1 MVAGKGESGMGKL
14 DGKVAIITGGARG
27 MGESHVRKFVSEGAK
42 VVFTDLNEEGG
53 LALAKELG
61 ENVKFVKQDVTKAG
75 DWAHVIEETE
85 KYFGPVHILVNNAGI
100 SMNKTIFDITEAEYR
115 KILEINQVS
124 VFLGI
129 KAVVPSMQKTGNGS
143 IVNIS
148 SINGLVGG
156 AIGYTDTKFAVRG
169 LTKAAALQLAGV
181 GIRVNSVH
189 PGVIETPMVT
199 QGDAVEAIK
208 EFAKHIPL
216 KRVAQSEEVS
226 NLVVYLASD
235 EASYSTG
242 SEFVIDGGLT
252 AM

>member
-1 MVAGKGESGMGKL
+1 MERL
-14 DGKVAIITGGARG
+14 TGKVVIITGGARG

-53 LALAKELG
+53 QALAAELG
-61 ENVKFVKQDVTKAG
+61 ENVKFVKQDVTKAA
-75 DWAHVIEETE
+75 DWDHVVAETE
-85 KYFGPVHILVNNAGI
+85 KAFGPVNVLVNNAGI
-100 SMNKTIFDITEAEYR
+100 SMSKSLFDMTEADYR
-115 KILEINQVS
+115 KIVDINQVS

-129 KAVVPSMQKTGNGS
+129 KATAPSMKKTGNGS

-148 SINGLVGG
+148 SMNGLVGG
-156 AIGYTDTKFAVRG
+156 AVGYTDTKFAVRG
-169 LTKAAALQLAGV
+169 MTKAAALQLAPL

-199 QGDAVEAIK
+199 QGDAVDTIK
-208 EFAKHIPL
+208 EFSKHIPL
-216 KRVAQSEEVS
+216 QRLAQSEEVS
-226 NLVVYLASD
+226 NLVLFLASD
-235 EASYSTG
+235 ESSYSTG